1 MPNTAIKKP
10 PAYLRE
16 ARVRAGYV
24 SRGMASTAVPFS
36 PETIGRHERGDVELE
51 PEDAVVYADCYQSPD
66 ILPRYC
72 ATCPVGRRMG
82 RKTNDLPLP
91 YATLRIS
98 RLIQDGQDVADRLE
112 QIAFD
117 GVIDAAERE
126 DFARVLAFLQQLEE
140 SINDIILIGLEKRE
154 AAPARTETTSDN

>member
-1 MPNTAIKKP
+1 
-10 PAYLRE
+10 
-16 ARVRAGYV
+16 
-24 SRGMASTAVPFS
+24 
-36 PETIGRHERGDVELE
+36 
-51 PEDAVVYADCYQSPD
+51 
-66 ILPRYC
+66 
-72 ATCPVGRRMG
+72 MG

-98 RLIQDGQDVADRLE
+98 RLIQDGQDVANRLE

-117 GVIDAAERE
+117 GVIDAAERD